1 MKCLKKIYEEKNI
14 LPEQTQQYGTL
25 VRGTDTNWVIMEAE
39 QNESASLSLLQSL
52 VKVCFQACV
61 DKNCSMDRAG

>member
-25 VRGTDTNWVIMEAE
+25 VRGTDTN
-39 QNESASLSLLQSL
+39 
-52 VKVCFQACV
+52 
-61 DKNCSMDRAG
+61 